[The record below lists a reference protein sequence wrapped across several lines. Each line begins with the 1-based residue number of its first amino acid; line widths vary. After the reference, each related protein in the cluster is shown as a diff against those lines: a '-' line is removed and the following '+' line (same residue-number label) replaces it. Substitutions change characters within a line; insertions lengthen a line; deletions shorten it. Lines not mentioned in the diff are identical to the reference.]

1 MIKLL
6 TKLPRKIYV
15 AVSGGAD
22 SMAALDFLK
31 NNHDVAVLHYNH
43 GTEFGAKAEDFVRQ
57 YCYDYGFNF
66 SIGRNEDEIPLRQSK
81 ELFWR
86 NQRYNFFQQFTH
98 ARDIVLAH
106 TLDDA
111 VETWLFTSL
120 HGNSSIIP
128 ATRDRFVRPFLL
140 TKRVEMRDWCSRRDV
155 PYLDDPANDDVIFP
169 RVRLRNV
176 IIPEALN
183 INPGL
188 YKVISK
194 KYLENRL

>member
-6 TKLPRKIYV
+6 TKLPRNVYV

-31 NNHDVAVLHYNH
+31 NNHDVKVLHYNH
-43 GTEFGAKAEDFVRQ
+43 GTEFGAKAESFIRE
-57 YCYDYGFNF
+57 YCDNHGFNLT
-66 SIGRNEDEIPLRQSK
+66 IGRNKEEIPAGQSK

-86 NQRYNFFQQFTH
+86 NKRYNFFQRFIH

-120 HGNSSIIP
+120 HGNPSIIP
-128 ATRDRFVRPFLL
+128 AKRERFIRPFLL
-140 TKRVEMRDWCSRRDV
+140 TKREEMRDWCSKNDV
-155 PYLDDPANDDVIFP
+155 PYLDDPANDDVSFP
-169 RVRLRNV
+169 RVRIRNV
-176 IIPEALN
+176 IVPEALKIN
-183 INPGL
+183 IGL
-188 YKVISK
+188 HKVIAK
-194 KYLENRL
+194 KYLEES

>member
-6 TKLPRKIYV
+6 TKLPRNVYV

-31 NNHDVAVLHYNH
+31 NNHDVKVLHYNH
-43 GTEFGAKAEDFVRQ
+43 GTEFGAKAESFIRE
-57 YCYDYGFNF
+57 YCNNHGFNLT
-66 SIGRNEDEIPLRQSK
+66 IGRNKEEIPAGQSK

-86 NQRYNFFQQFTH
+86 NKRYNFFQRFIH

-120 HGNSSIIP
+120 HGNPSIIP
-128 ATRDRFVRPFLL
+128 AKRERFIRPFLL
-140 TKRVEMRDWCSRRDV
+140 TKREEMRDWCSKNDV
-155 PYLDDPANDDVIFP
+155 PYLDDPANDDVSFP
-169 RVRLRNV
+169 RIRIRNV
-176 IIPEALN
+176 IVPEALKIN
-183 INPGL
+183 IGL
-188 YKVISK
+188 HKVIAK
-194 KYLENRL
+194 KYLEES

>member
-6 TKLPRKIYV
+6 TKLPRNVYV

-31 NNHDVAVLHYNH
+31 NNHDVKVLHYNH
-43 GTEFGAKAEDFVRQ
+43 GTEFGAKAESFIRE
-57 YCYDYGFNF
+57 YCDNHGFNLT
-66 SIGRNEDEIPLRQSK
+66 IGRNKEEIPAGQSK

-86 NQRYNFFQQFTH
+86 NKRYNFFQRFIH

-120 HGNSSIIP
+120 HGNPSIIP
-128 ATRDRFVRPFLL
+128 AKRERFIRPFLL
-140 TKRVEMRDWCSRRDV
+140 TKREEMRDWCSKNDV
-155 PYLDDPANDDVIFP
+155 PYLDDPANDDVSFP
-169 RVRLRNV
+169 RIRIRNV
-176 IIPEALN
+176 IVPEALKIN
-183 INPGL
+183 IGL
-188 YKVISK
+188 HKVIAK
-194 KYLENRL
+194 KYLEES